1 MGMGPLL
8 GGPIFYEDCEK
19 DSYAPLS
26 MFSLHGDPV
35 SLI

>member
-1 MGMGPLL
+1 MEMGPLYVVL
-8 GGPIFYEDCEK
+8 FFMETDKRAAPE
-19 DSYAPLS
+19 PLS